1 MKVSIVVATYNRKDK
16 LEKCL
21 NALVSQTFPQEDYEI
36 IIVDDG
42 STDGTYEFL
51 KKKQKEIKNLRVFR
65 QNNKGPAA
73 ARNLGIKNAKGKII
87 FFTDDDVIVPSNWI
101 EEFLKV
107 FEKYPEVVAVG
118 GYLEAS
124 EEMIK
129 KNIFARYEAYI
140 SKLAY
145 NMPNKLYIGGFETFG
160 VVTCNAAYKKDV
172 IEEVGYF
179 DESFP
184 VAAGEDADLK
194 LRISLKGYKFAFIP
208 LKATHIQ
215 DYNFKRFWRQ
225 QVARG
230 IGDVY
235 FAKKWKNVL
244 KTEEEKDKYNAKA
257 KYDIPL
263 KILKDLKFDMFLL
276 FVISVL
282 ASKYGKWKGSSQRS
296 QI

>member
-1 MKVSIVVATYNRKDK
+1 MKASIVVATYNRKDK
-16 LEKCL
+16 LKKCL
-21 NALVSQTFPQEDYEI
+21 NALENQTYPKEDYEI

-51 KKKQKEIKNLRVFR
+51 KEKQKEIKNLRIFR

-73 ARNLGIKNAKGKII
+73 ARNLGVKNAKGEII
-87 FFTDDDVIVPSNWI
+87 FFTDDDVIVPNNWI

-118 GYLEAS
+118 GYIEAS

-129 KNIFARYEAYI
+129 KNIFAKYESYM
-140 SKLAY
+140 SRLVY
-145 NMPNKLYIGGFETFG
+145 NMPNELYVGGFETFG
-160 VVTCNAAYKKDV
+160 VVTCNAAYKKKV

-179 DESFP
+179 DETFP

-194 LRISLKGYKFAFIP
+194 LRVALKGYKFAFIP
-208 LKATHIQ
+208 LKAIHIQ

-230 IGDVY
+230 IGNVY
-235 FAKKWKNVL
+235 FSKKWENVL
-244 KTEEEKDKYNAKA
+244 KTDKEKDKYNAKP

-263 KILKDLKFDMFLL
+263 KILKDLKFDIFML
-276 FVISVL
+276 FIISVL
-282 ASKYGKWKGSSQRS
+282 ASRYGKWKAKRMVK
-296 QI
+296 